1 MEKLNIFILRD
12 KHEREDISRDAQTTS
27 RQGGANSENFQNS
40 GRGRGKLIG
49 FNRQFFADLLIKSR
63 GSPVFLIFQGGYTPQ
78 HPPLGIP
85 AYRSETLFMNTFTLL
100 EHFICSLLGFFLFV
114 FY

>member
-12 KHEREDISRDAQTTS
+12 KHERETTS

-49 FNRQFFADLLIKSR
+49 FNR
-63 GSPVFLIFQGGYTPQ
+63 
-78 HPPLGIP
+78 
-85 AYRSETLFMNTFTLL
+85 
-100 EHFICSLLGFFLFV
+100 
-114 FY
+114 